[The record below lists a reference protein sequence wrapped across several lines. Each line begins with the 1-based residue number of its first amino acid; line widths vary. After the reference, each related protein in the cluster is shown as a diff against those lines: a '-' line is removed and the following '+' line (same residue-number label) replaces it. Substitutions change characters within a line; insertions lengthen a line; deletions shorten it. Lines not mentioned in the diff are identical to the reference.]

1 MIKQFNKVKPLFFF
15 ALLISFN
22 SISQTI
28 NDYRSIASGNWTTVA
43 IWEVYNGTSWV
54 AATNYPG
61 QVAGAN
67 DVTISNGNTVT
78 LNSTITNS
86 INSVTI
92 GDKTGG
98 VETLSITG
106 TSSINT
112 LEFNIAYDGLLR
124 WDANVTFSLPNNA
137 SFFIESP
144 NPNGLTLG
152 TDHGVYINPT
162 GCNVNKKLVIGT
174 TIYTNCNGG
183 GPNPKPL
190 TFEEANNNGGNLG
203 VAPSSNSPVCLGNT
217 VNLTANPS
225 GEDYTSNPGGA
236 TFSWSIISPIGNPYS
251 STLENPTDTPSSTG
265 SYTYQVT
272 ITLGGKSNTNT
283 VVVTVNNCNRK
294 VITNR
299 RITYRVN
306 K

>member
-1 MIKQFNKVKPLFFF
+1 MIKWFNQFKLLLIFFLFFTH
-15 ALLISFN
+15 SY
-22 SISQTI
+22 SQTI
-28 NDYRSIASGNWTTVA
+28 NDYRSIASGNWTSIA
-43 IWEVYNGTSWV
+43 IWEIYNGTTW
-54 AATNYPG
+54 AAAITYPG
-61 QVAGAN
+61 QTAGTN
-67 DVTISNGNTVT
+67 DVTISNGTTIT
-78 LNSTITNS
+78 LNSNITNS

-92 GDKTGG
+92 GDEIGG
-98 VETLSITG
+98 IETLSITG

-124 WDANVTFSLPNNA
+124 WDANVTFSLPTNA
-137 SFFIESP
+137 SFYIESP
-144 NPNGLTLG
+144 NPNGLVLG

-203 VAPSSNSPVCLGNT
+203 VSPSSNTPVCLGNI
-217 VNLTANPS
+217 VNLSANPN
-225 GEDYTSNPGGA
+225 GEDYNANPTSA
-236 TFSWSIISPIGNPYS
+236 TYLWSIISPTGNS
-251 STLENPTDTPSSTG
+251 FTSTLENPTDTPTTID
-265 SYTYQVT
+265 TYIYEVT
-272 ITLGGKSNTNT
+272 ISLGGKSNTNT
-283 VVVTVNNCNRK
+283 VSVTINNCNRK

-299 RITYRVN
+299 RVTYRVN